1 MGIFDPKPK
10 AQLAER
16 AESKTLRDRVIDK
29 IRLVYDPEI
38 PVNVYEL
45 GLVYTVEPD
54 EESKKTRIEMTL
66 TSPQCPAAEQIPVDV
81 KLRVEELDEVED
93 AQVEIVWEPPWG
105 PEMMSEYAKLEL
117 GFF

>member
-10 AQLAER
+10 AAVAE
-16 AESKTLRDRVIDK
+16 ESTPKTIEERMIDK

-45 GLVYTVEPD
+45 GLIYEVRGD
-54 EESKKTRIEMTL
+54 EENGKGHIEMTL
-66 TSPQCPAAEQIPVDV
+66 TSPQCPAAEQIPVDI
-81 KLRVEELDEVED
+81 KLRVEELDEIEEV
-93 AQVEIVWEPPWG
+93 QVDIVWDPPWG
-105 PEMMSEYAKLEL
+105 PEKMSEYAKLEL